1 MKQVSRVLLLMLSCF
16 FVVFAAGCGTEEKT
30 KSVSEMSWNEH
41 VASAR
46 DTTVRFYMY
55 GGMNNVNDWIDSVVS
70 SAVKDKYGITIERVP
85 MSAPVFMNKML
96 AEKSAGKTQGSID
109 LLWINGENFKNA
121 RKADLLEGP
130 VTQLLPNYAQY
141 VNPDEAATDFG
152 YPVEGYEAPYGR
164 AQFVFEFDSARTPNP
179 PASFVELKE
188 WVKANPGRFTYPSPP
203 DFTGSAFIRQ
213 VFYAVTGGHQQYQKK
228 FDQALFDTNAP
239 KLWAYLNEIA
249 PYLWQEGRAYPKDP
263 AFQATLFSRGEIDM
277 MMAYHPTHA
286 QNRILDGTYPETVR
300 TLVMKEGSIYN
311 THFTAIPQNAPNKS
325 GALVVM
331 NYLLSPE
338 AQLSK
343 FSPEVWGDFP
353 VLDMQKVPADVVGQ
367 FDAVDLGE
375 ATLSPAELSAVAVPE
390 IPAEWL
396 EALEKGWEEHVL
408 KK

>member
-213 VFYAVTGGHQQYQKK
+213 VFYAVTGGHQQYQKQ

>member
-1 MKQVSRVLLLMLSCF
+1 MKQVSRLLLLLMSCF
-16 FVVFAAGCGTEEKT
+16 FVVFAVGCATEEATKT
-30 KSVSEMSWNEH
+30 VNEMSWNEH
-41 VASAR
+41 VASAKN
-46 DTTVRFYMY
+46 TTVRFYMY
-55 GGMNNVNDWIDSVVS
+55 GGMNNVNDWIDSVVA

-96 AEKSAGKTQGSID
+96 AEKSAGKARGSID

-121 RKADLLEGP
+121 RKANLLEGP

-164 AQFVFEFDSARTPNP
+164 AQFVFEFDSSRTPHP
-179 PASFVELKE
+179 PTSFVELKE

-213 VFYAVTGGHQQYQKK
+213 VFYAVTGGHRQYQKK
-228 FDQALFDTNAP
+228 FDQALFDSNAP

-311 THFTAIPQNAPNKS
+311 THFTAIPKNAPNKS

-353 VLDMQKVPADVVGQ
+353 VLDMQKLPADAVAQ

-375 ATLSPAELSAVAVPE
+375 ATLSPAALNAVAVPE

>member
-1 MKQVSRVLLLMLSCF
+1 MKQF
-16 FVVFAAGCGTEEKT
+16 FHFFAAGTVCLLLLLTAGCGSEEKQQVT
-30 KSVSEMSWNEH
+30 TDISWDEH
-41 VASAR
+41 VARAK

-55 GGMNNVNDWIDSVVS
+55 GGMNNVNDWIDNVIAP
-70 SAVKDKYGITIERVP
+70 AVEQQYGIKVERVP

-96 AEKSAGKTQGSID
+96 AEKSAGKSTGSID

-121 RKADLLEGP
+121 RKADLIEGP
-130 VTQLLPNYAQY
+130 VTQLLPNYISY
-141 VNPDEAATDFG
+141 VNPDDAATDFG

-164 AQFVFEFDSARTPNP
+164 AQFVFEYDSARTPNP
-179 PASFVELKE
+179 PTSFADLKE
-188 WVKANPGRFTYPSPP
+188 WVKNNPGKFTYPSPP

-213 VFYAVTGGHQQYQKK
+213 VFYAVTGGHAQYLDG
-228 FDQALFDTNAP
+228 FDQALYDANAP

-263 AFQATLFSRGEIDM
+263 AFQATLFSRGEIDV

-286 QNRILDGTYPETVR
+286 QNRIIDGTYPESVR
-300 TLVMKEGSIYN
+300 TFVMEEGSIYN
-311 THFTAIPQNAPNKS
+311 THFTAIPKNAPNTS

-343 FSPEVWGDFP
+343 FSPTVWGDFP
-353 VLDMQKVPADVVGQ
+353 VLDMSKLSSETVAKFAAVNLGQATLKPADL
-367 FDAVDLGE
+367 A
-375 ATLSPAELSAVAVPE
+375 AVAVPE
-390 IPAEWL
+390 IPSEWL
-396 EALEKGWEEHVL
+396 EALENGWEEHVL

>member
-1 MKQVSRVLLLMLSCF
+1 MKQVFRLMATGIMCLLLFL
-16 FVVFAAGCGTEEKT
+16 VAGCGPEEKQQA
-30 KSVSEMSWNEH
+30 VQDVSWNEH
-41 VASAR
+41 VAHAKG
-46 DTTVRFYMY
+46 TTVRFYMY
-55 GGMNNVNDWIDSVVS
+55 GGMNNVNDWIDSVV
-70 SAVKDKYGITIERVP
+70 APAIKKQYDITVERVP

-96 AEKSAGKTQGSID
+96 AEKSAGKNTGSID

-130 VTQLLPNYAQY
+130 VTQLLPNYIAF

-164 AQFVFEFDSARTPNP
+164 AQFVFEYDSARTPNP
-179 PASFVELKE
+179 PTSFAELKD
-188 WVKANPGRFTYPSPP
+188 WVKKNPGRFTYPSPP

-213 VFYAVTGGHQQYQKK
+213 VFYAVTGGYAQYLGG
-228 FDQALFDTNAP
+228 FDQALFDANAP

-286 QNRILDGTYPETVR
+286 QNRILDGTYPESVR
-300 TLVMKEGSIYN
+300 TFVMKEGSIFN
-311 THFTAIPQNAPNKS
+311 THFTAIPKNAPNKS

-343 FSPEVWGDFP
+343 FSPAMWGDFP
-353 VLDMQKVPADVVGQ
+353 ALDMNKLPSETVTEFA
-367 FDAVDLGE
+367 AVNLGE
-375 ATLSPAELSAVAVPE
+375 ATLKPAELSAVAVPE
-390 IPAEWL
+390 IPSEWL